1 MRIICNN
8 KLYKRQEPPLASFAM
23 KTIQALK
30 DKGYRITE
38 QRKKILEV
46 MRSHPLT
53 AQEIFELLEKHGEKI
68 DLASVYRT
76 LHLLT
81 HMGIVTVVEIREGK
95 KRYELVK
102 DHHHHLICD
111 NCGTIEDIMPIGEEG
126 LMKEIQGQTQF
137 QITNHSLEF
146 FGLCTRCQ

>member
-1 MRIICNN
+1 
-8 KLYKRQEPPLASFAM
+8 
-23 KTIQALK
+23 
-30 DKGYRITE
+30 
-38 QRKKILEV
+38 

-53 AQEIFELLEKHGEKI
+53 ALEIFKLLEKHGEKI

-76 LHLLT
+76 LRLLT
-81 HMGIVTVVEIREGK
+81 YMGIVAVVEIREGK

-111 NCGTIEDIMPIGEEG
+111 NCGTIEDIVLKAEDKILQEVT
-126 LMKEIQGQTQF
+126 IQTQF
-137 QITNHSLEF
+137 RITNHSLEL

>member
-1 MRIICNN
+1 
-8 KLYKRQEPPLASFAM
+8 M
-23 KTIQALK
+23 KTLQSLK
-30 DKGYRITE
+30 DKGYRITQ

-53 AQEIFELLEKHGEKI
+53 ALEIFELLEKHGEKI

-81 HMGIVTVVEIREGK
+81 CMGIVAVVEIREGK

-111 NCGTIEDIMPIGEEG
+111 NCGTIEDIVLKAEDKILQEVTT
-126 LMKEIQGQTQF
+126 QTQF
-137 QITNHSLEF
+137 RIINHSLEF